1 MRKMKTVKLG
11 ANVDEGETSSKLH
24 GGPVINDSTVTG
36 GFIYVEVFGEDE
48 AVEIVEVKSDPA
60 ETDETSVKAPA
71 MGKRKDSEPLV
82 KEEEIS
88 LKKRKLLDCAIDRLI
103 ESSYPDNSKVVENT
117 KKEKALDAA
126 GTKKPLVPDAAAAMR
141 QRVMSAGQEQ
151 KDTKVVEHAEKEDA
165 KNVKSVKK
173 DAKEVKN
180 VVEKAKLEA
189 PEMVFMLK
197 ELAEGRGAGGRGGAP
212 DATGD

>member
-11 ANVDEGETSSKLH
+11 ANVDEGETSLKLH
-24 GGPVINDSTVTG
+24 DGPVNNDSTVTR

-103 ESSYPDNSKVVENT
+103 EF
-117 KKEKALDAA
+117 
-126 GTKKPLVPDAAAAMR
+126 
-141 QRVMSAGQEQ
+141 
-151 KDTKVVEHAEKEDA
+151 
-165 KNVKSVKK
+165 KSCGKH
-173 DAKEVKN
+173 
-180 VVEKAKLEA
+180 
-189 PEMVFMLK
+189 
-197 ELAEGRGAGGRGGAP
+197 
-212 DATGD
+212 